1 MNVVIKM
8 LERATKQ
15 ARARRRACSTG
26 GDGEDPPIE
35 LHDDDDE
42 TSVPPPRL
50 ALPAA
55 PSSRTKRPRI
65 AKEDAPL
72 PPEGG
77 RPEDLIR
84 EFATL
89 EDHLPEDPPLPPDGD
104 AGQTGPELYHKTSLN
119 INLVNEAMS
128 TGKQHA
134 RSVIAKLSETIDAL
148 VQRYNRKVRY
158 LATCEGRWE
167 QRAVSLI
174 HDDHADNGELAKLRY
189 EARLAAEWAR
199 VAEGAM
205 ATGAL
210 AAHKLVRDM
219 EILAI
224 AQVPFFLS
232 DYNLKE
238 RTEQSGGN
246 TVPQDTL
253 DAISLH
259 GLACYK
265 PERDSPLAGVKMEVI
280 RSRFSKDVL
289 EAAARVEACAATR
302 RPEDLGVIT
311 AAVRETFRMKAIV
324 CTKAIETLQQTRMR
338 ITRVE
343 GEFARQLVPF
353 RYVHRIIAL

>member
-1 MNVVIKM
+1 MNMVIKM
-8 LERATKQ
+8 LEKVTKQ
-15 ARARRRACSTG
+15 ARTRRRVSSGG
-26 GDGEDPPIE
+26 GDAGEDAPLE
-35 LHDDDDE
+35 LHAEDDE
-42 TSVPPPRL
+42 TSVPPRPPPRL

-55 PSSRTKRPRI
+55 TPCVARAKRARV
-65 AKEDAPL
+65 AKEYAPDDVVHEFAPPVSIEGPPEDLPL
-72 PPEGG
+72 PPEG
-77 RPEDLIR
+77 
-84 EFATL
+84 
-89 EDHLPEDPPLPPDGD
+89 D
-104 AGQTGPELYHKTSLN
+104 AGLTGHELYHKTSLN
-119 INLVNEAMS
+119 VNLVNEAMS

-134 RSVIAKLSETIDAL
+134 KTTTSKLSETIDAL

-158 LATCEGRWE
+158 LATCEDRWE
-167 QRAVSLI
+167 ERAVSLVR
-174 HDDHADNGELAKLRY
+174 DDHVDNSELAKLRY
-189 EARLAAEWAR
+189 ETRLVTEWAR

-210 AAHKLVRDM
+210 AAHKLVGDM
-219 EILAI
+219 EFLAI

-238 RTEQSGGN
+238 KTEQSGGD

-289 EAAARVEACAATR
+289 EAAARVEACAAAR
-302 RPEDLGVIT
+302 RLEDLAVIT

-338 ITRVE
+338 ITHVE